1 MQFTNTFM
9 IGIYEGGIWVHA
21 IYIYKVVCKV
31 DATLVCKV
39 EMYLLLTVGMQSGD
53 VFTFNRWY
61 AKWRCIYFY
70 GQLIKFNGWALIFTI
85 TM

>member
-1 MQFTNTFM
+1 M

-53 VFTFNRWY
+53 VFISWASYVNSMVSLY
-61 AKWRCIYFY
+61 VGIYTSAY
-70 GQLIKFNGWALIFTI
+70 
-85 TM
+85 